1 MLTLQQDVVRHMK
14 VTACA
19 HCPLIGVLHS
29 PHSGAAMQGILWP
42 PRAHNVLV
50 SGCTQLQPL
59 QRHKPDTL
67 DTAACSNSSSFR
79 QLVSCAGEAS
89 VQHRVRRSQSVYR
102 RVIYNF
108 FSVAFC
114 PCILNIYGVGRI
126 CGAGRI
132 RYSSSVIGQS
142 WFNLDLQIH
151 RTREWFALHSVC
163 ILTLFCNSPLE
174 RLHIYSNRNELYSL
188 TLHSLLQDRNNAV
201 L

>member
-108 FSVAFC
+108 FPLLFVRVYSIFMGLVEF
-114 PCILNIYGVGRI
+114 
-126 CGAGRI
+126 AGRGGSGI
-132 RYSSSVIGQS
+132 PALWLVSH
-142 WFNLDLQIH
+142 DL
-151 RTREWFALHSVC
+151 T
-163 ILTLFCNSPLE
+163 
-174 RLHIYSNRNELYSL
+174 
-188 TLHSLLQDRNNAV
+188 
-201 L
+201 